1 MLSLEV
7 QLCFGSLDASVPRP
21 GLCCTQV
28 SFCSA
33 ELLQVL
39 VFATNNLSQSP
50 FVGHSEGKGAE
61 RDKRVFLL
69 GLSTTPLPCTYLLM
83 IKKAQKS
90 L

>member
-1 MLSLEV
+1 MDGCV
-7 QLCFGSLDASVPRP
+7 AASVPRP

-50 FVGHSEGKGAE
+50 FVEHSGGKGAE
-61 RDKRVFLL
+61 RDKQVFLL
-69 GLSTTPLPCTYLLM
+69 GLRATLLP
-83 IKKAQKS
+83 S
-90 L
+90 

>member
-1 MLSLEV
+1 MEGCV
-7 QLCFGSLDASVPRP
+7 DASVPRP

-50 FVGHSEGKGAE
+50 FVDTQEQRE
-61 RDKRVFLL
+61 RQAQSNRTHVFIL
-69 GLSTTPLPCTYLLM
+69 GLSATLFFHPPTLH
-83 IKKAQKS
+83 IFFND
-90 L
+90 